1 MKIKKIILFL
11 IISSSI
17 SGCSLFTPPIEKPII
32 EDHSGNLGTLA
43 TVAERRMVVAKKDYN
58 KDSWFNS
65 YESKFCAEPSPDA
78 TQSLA
83 NALSFALKGSAE
95 GLKEK
100 PELSAQFSKSLA
112 TTAKSL
118 FHRSQGV
125 QLFRDGLYNLCQA
138 YLNGAITGKQYYINY
153 IYLLSQAAIIIS
165 AEVDKLPSAS
175 TTKAEE
181 AASTA
186 ELAKAAA
193 ENAKVIIM
201 NSLQEVNSSL
211 NKAKSAATNAENSQ
225 DEAKKSEVAAAQ
237 KVKEAEAAAK
247 RAEDAANDG

>member
-1 MKIKKIILFL
+1 MILFL
-11 IISSSI
+11 IVSSTI
-17 SGCSLFTPPIEKPII
+17 HGCSFLTRPIEKPII

-43 TVAERRMVVAKKDYN
+43 TVAERRMVVAKKDYD

-100 PELSAQFSKSLA
+100 PQVSTELSKSLA

-138 YLNGAITGKQYYINY
+138 NLNGAITADQYHTNY
-153 IYLLSQAAIIIS
+153 IYLLNQATKIIS
-165 AEVDKLPSAS
+165 AEVAKLPDAS
-175 TTKAEE
+175 TKRAEE
-181 AASTA
+181 AANTA

-193 ENAKVIIM
+193 ENAKVIIK
-201 NSLQEVNSSL
+201 NSLQEINESL

-247 RAEDAANDG
+247 RAEDAAI